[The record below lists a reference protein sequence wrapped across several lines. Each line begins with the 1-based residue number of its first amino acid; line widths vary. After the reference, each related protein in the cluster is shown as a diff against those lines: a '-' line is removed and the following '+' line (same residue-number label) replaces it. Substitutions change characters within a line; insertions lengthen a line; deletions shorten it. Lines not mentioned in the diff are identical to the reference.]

1 MVDIEFIVQYLV
13 LAHAHRHGD
22 LVRNLGNIALLQMA
36 GGMRLIDM
44 TLAREVADAYRAF
57 RALQHRLRLNGAE
70 RARVEP
76 AEVEAQAAAV
86 RRLWVGRLRGGL
98 MREALR
104 ALPSTVWVLGLISLL
119 NDAASELVYPLLP
132 LYLATVLGAGPRA
145 LGFIE
150 GAAEATAALLK
161 LVSGVWYDRVRRAK
175 LFMVAGYGFAAV
187 ARPLLALA
195 AVVADGAGA
204 ARARPARQGPALV
217 AARRAARALGAGRA
231 ARGRVRPAP
240 RVRQRRRRHRPAARR
255 RPAGAGHSVA
265 RHPAVGRGAGSAVRR
280 ARAVGEGAARWR
292 RWPRRSSRTGPGAD
306 CRRGSGACCV
316 AISIFTL
323 GQASNAFVILRAH
336 DLGMPIAQTA
346 LLWAVVAATSTVLAV
361 PLSAHSDRVG
371 RVPLLTVGWV
381 LHVVL
386 FVVLGWTSDAAL
398 MWPAAILLGVYM
410 AATEGSERALIAD
423 LVPQQ
428 RLGTAYG
435 WYYLAKGLLLLPAS
449 AVFGWLWVASGATAA
464 FMLAASFV
472 ALATLALVVWVLPAV
487 RHAHRMAADAR

>member
-1 MVDIEFIVQYLV
+1 
-13 LAHAHRHGD
+13 
-22 LVRNLGNIALLQMA
+22 
-36 GGMRLIDM
+36 MRD
-44 TLAREVADAYRAF
+44 
-57 RALQHRLRLNGAE
+57 
-70 RARVEP
+70 
-76 AEVEAQAAAV
+76 
-86 RRLWVGRLRGGL
+86 
-98 MREALR
+98 ALR

-175 LFMVAGYGFAAV
+175 AFMVAGYGFAAV

-195 AVVADGAGA
+195 ASWPMVLALRVLDRFGKGLRSSPRDALLARSVPAGRRGVAFGLHRAFDNAGAVIGPLLAAGLLALNIPLRDILLWAAVPGAVCVALALSVKEPRDGA
-204 ARARPARQGPALV
+204 V
-217 AARRAARALGAGRA
+217 AVPVKPDWTWRGLPSGFRRLLL
-231 ARGRVRPAP
+231 
-240 RVRQRRRRHRPAARR
+240 
-255 RPAGAGHSVA
+255 
-265 RHPAVGRGAGSAVRR
+265 
-280 ARAVGEGAARWR
+280 
-292 RWPRRSSRTGPGAD
+292 
-306 CRRGSGACCV
+306 

-336 DLGMPIAQTA
+336 DLGMPVAQTA

-386 FVVLGWTSDAAL
+386 FVVLGFTSDVVL
-398 MWPAAILLGVYM
+398 MWPAAILLGIYM

-464 FMLAASFV
+464 FTLAASFV

-487 RHAHRMAADAR
+487 RHAHRGLDSR